1 MEVGELVG
9 DPTDL
14 AEDGQWPEGPAVDA
28 FSKAGQVPPSQAAR
42 VATAPCVPLEMG
54 KQCRFPGFPLINR
67 GWAAGQ
73 QNLLLEGGLT
83 FPFQSPRLR
92 DQGTQESNTFQDL
105 IS

>member
-1 MEVGELVG
+1 M
-9 DPTDL
+9 DT
-14 AEDGQWPEGPAVDA
+14 

-42 VATAPCVPLEMG
+42 VATAPCVSLEMG
-54 KQCRFPGFPLINR
+54 KQCRFP

-73 QNLLLEGGLT
+73 QNLLLEGGST
-83 FPFQSPRLR
+83 FLFQSPRLR